1 MSHNEIFPH
10 DGEGRF
16 SMTAAALQA
25 ESYTVATR
33 DSAETEGRLMT
44 EPQFAA
50 PSCLKPEIRTE
61 VEELGLG
68 LVVAARTVSK
78 RDSTE
83 VDVVSLVERRKPI
96 ADSRRNRADELDGT
110 LRLCGT
116 TMVLVRLDSL
126 TGRPAK

>member
-1 MSHNEIFPH
+1 
-10 DGEGRF
+10 
-16 SMTAAALQA
+16 
-25 ESYTVATR
+25 
-33 DSAETEGRLMT
+33 MT